1 MICPECKT
9 LNPNSIKKCI
19 KCGAKLEKSSAPKK
33 KQGKRTSIS
42 IKPQKQ
48 VAPKPV
54 KVQKQRGIGGNEEKK
69 KGKGM
74 LLFILLILAA
84 VGAYFT
90 KPDMNSFKSFLSN
103 SIEADS
109 TLFYQSLK
117 EVDFIGKGLVDS
129 LAYQDLYVCAMIEVE
144 SKGDTKKYLGIA
156 KNWYDIT
163 SKDAVTDSLALAE
176 KDTLSAEEKDI
187 QDKKRNKVYDE
198 YNDIYLGKKS
208 KGPQDT
214 TLYKSLSDAESA
226 QRNKKKRKP
235 NEKIYYAKDNKK
247 MVLVPSQSFKMGSDK
262 GSHIEKP
269 SHKVKVRAFYMD
281 ATEVTNVQFKRFLRE
296 SGYKPRGTLEHLKD
310 RRFNHDSQPVV
321 DVAYYD
327 AVEYAKWA
335 GKRLPTEREWE
346 CAAQGG
352 KGYKYAVGDSITTDK
367 ARYGMPITTGSPIKV
382 GSYKSNKYGISD
394 LSGNAVE
401 WVSGV
406 LTAYP
411 GNKEMFSG
419 YGKNRIGRGGSW
431 FSEQAETTV
440 YSRKLLN
447 ISNSTGNIGFRCA
460 IGHDMVMK
468 LENH

>member
-19 KCGAKLEKSSAPKK
+19 KCGAKLEKSAAPKK
-33 KQGKRTSIS
+33 KPEKRTS

-48 VAPKPV
+48 AAPKPA
-54 KVQKQRGIGGNEEKK
+54 KVQKQKPTGGGEEKK

-74 LLFILLILAA
+74 LIIILLILAA

-90 KPDMNSFKSFLSN
+90 KPDFASFKDFLASG
-103 SIEADS
+103 IETNQEDI
-109 TLFYQSLK
+109 FYQLLAK
-117 EVDFIGKGLVDS
+117 DEFISKGLVDS
-129 LAYQDLYVCAMIEVE
+129 LEYQDLYVCAMVE
-144 SKGDTKKYLGIA
+144 IKTKMSSRKFLGVA
-156 KNWYDIT
+156 TSWYDISQPAAIDSSAIAEVDT
-163 SKDAVTDSLALAE
+163 VSLDKDD
-176 KDTLSAEEKDI
+176 K
-187 QDKKRNKVYDE
+187 KKRNKVYDE

-214 TLYKSLSDAESA
+214 TLYKSLSDAEAA
-226 QRNKKKRKP
+226 QRNKKKRKA

-247 MVLVPSQSFKMGSDK
+247 MVLVPAQSFKMGSDK
-262 GSHIEKP
+262 GSFIEKP
-269 SHKVKVRAFYMD
+269 SHKVKVRSFYMD
-281 ATEVTNVQFKRFLRE
+281 ATEVTNVQFKRFLKE
-296 SGYKPRGTLEHLKD
+296 SGYKPKGTLEHLKD
-310 RRFNHDSQPVV
+310 RRFNHDSQPIV
-321 DVAYYD
+321 DVDYYD
-327 AVEYAKWA
+327 AAAYAKWA

-346 CAAQGG
+346 CAARGG
-352 KGYKYAVGDSITTDK
+352 KGYKYASGDSVMTSDK
-367 ARYGMPITTGSPIKV
+367 ARYGMPITTGSTIRV
-382 GSYKSNKYGISD
+382 GSYQANKYGISD
-394 LSGNAVE
+394 LAGNAAE

-411 GNKEMFSG
+411 GNEEMFSG

-431 FSEQAETTV
+431 FSDESETTSF
-440 YSRKLLN
+440 SRKLLN